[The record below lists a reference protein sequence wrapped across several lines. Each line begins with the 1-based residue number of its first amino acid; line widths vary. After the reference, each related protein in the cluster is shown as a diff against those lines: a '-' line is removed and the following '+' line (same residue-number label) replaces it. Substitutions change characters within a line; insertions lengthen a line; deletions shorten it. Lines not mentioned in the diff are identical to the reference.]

1 MNYNILIGGA
11 AGQGMNTLA
20 TIISKSL
27 KRHGFHVFMNTVYM
41 SRIRGGH
48 NYFQIRF
55 SDAPVTT
62 HSDTLDMV
70 FALNQET
77 VDLHTGRLKSTGVVL
92 SDQSVKS
99 NRKVLIID
107 SKSMAKSM
115 GHNKGENI
123 ILLGAL
129 TKLFDLDQKI
139 LMSVLKEK
147 FKDKSL
153 DLNSKAF
160 LEGYK
165 VSVNHFATVDKVEDN
180 RILLNG
186 NTAIALGAITAGL
199 DVYSAYPMTPATSVM
214 NYLIKKQK
222 QAAYV
227 VEQAE
232 DEIAAIHIALGAASA
247 GARAMTGS
255 SGGGL
260 ALMVE
265 ALGLTAITETP
276 LVIVDVMRPGPATGL
291 PTKTGQSD
299 LSFMLTASQD
309 EFPRMIMAVRSV
321 EDAFYQTIR
330 AFDLADKY
338 QVPVIILSD
347 QYLADASRST
357 PKFNFDINYN
367 RYLAKEEDI
376 DTPYARY
383 KLTESGVSPRILPGQ
398 YKRPVI
404 ADNHEHDPYGK
415 ISEAPQNRVDMHRK
429 RLKKLDSIL
438 EDIQE
443 PKTFGD
449 PSADIVL
456 VGFGSTEGAI
466 EEAVTTCHS
475 EGLSV
480 SGLVFGDVYP
490 LPTKKLL
497 KLKNKTLINV
507 EMNAT
512 GQLARLIRMETG
524 LQFSDSILKFD
535 GLQINA
541 ENIMEVLNERLQD
554 I

>member
-1 MNYNILIGGA
+1 
-11 AGQGMNTLA
+11 
-20 TIISKSL
+20 
-27 KRHGFHVFMNTVYM
+27 
-41 SRIRGGH
+41 
-48 NYFQIRF
+48 
-55 SDAPVTT
+55 
-62 HSDTLDMV
+62 
-70 FALNQET
+70 
-77 VDLHTGRLKSTGVVL
+77 
-92 SDQSVKS
+92 
-99 NRKVLIID
+99 
-107 SKSMAKSM
+107 
-115 GHNKGENI
+115 
-123 ILLGAL
+123 
-129 TKLFDLDQKI
+129 
-139 LMSVLKEK
+139 
-147 FKDKSL
+147 
-153 DLNSKAF
+153 
-160 LEGYK
+160 
-165 VSVNHFATVDKVEDN
+165 
-180 RILLNG
+180 
-186 NTAIALGAITAGL
+186 
-199 DVYSAYPMTPATSVM
+199 
-214 NYLIKKQK
+214 
-222 QAAYV
+222 
-227 VEQAE
+227 
-232 DEIAAIHIALGAASA
+232 
-247 GARAMTGS
+247 
-255 SGGGL
+255 
-260 ALMVE
+260 
-265 ALGLTAITETP
+265 
-276 LVIVDVMRPGPATGL
+276 
-291 PTKTGQSD
+291 
-299 LSFMLTASQD
+299 
-309 EFPRMIMAVRSV
+309 
-321 EDAFYQTIR
+321 
-330 AFDLADKY
+330 
-338 QVPVIILSD
+338 VPVIILSD